1 MRETSDIQISTL
13 KKARILLW
21 FLKELEGK
29 LDFQGVP
36 ILKIRYVY
44 LLKTS
49 LEHLNNKHFC

>member
-1 MRETSDIQISTL
+1 M
-13 KKARILLW
+13 
-21 FLKELEGK
+21 KELEGK

-49 LEHLNNKHFC
+49 AEHLVLNNKHFC